1 VKFKILIL
9 IIGVLIIMSFEKC
22 FAFTIGEEGGY
33 ANHPKDKGGETK
45 WGISKN
51 QYPNLDIPILT
62 KEDARTIYL
71 RDYWE
76 PSGANLLPDKL
87 SLVHFDS
94 AVNHGVPRA
103 IKLLQAVVCVFPD
116 GKIGPKTKAAIER
129 DIKYQGERA
138 LVMLYLQKR
147 YEFYKAIVKTN
158 PGQKV
163 FLKGWLNRLDKLRQE
178 VGDGE

>member
-1 VKFKILIL
+1 VKIKILIL

-51 QYPNLDIPILT
+51 QYPNLDIPSLT

-94 AVNHGVPRA
+94 AINHGVPRA
-103 IKLLQAVVCVFPD
+103 VKFLQSIVGVFPD
-116 GKIGPKTKAAIER
+116 GIIGPKTIFAVQH
-129 DIKYQGERA
+129 DIKHRGEKP
-138 LVMLYLQKR
+138 LVMTYLQKR

-158 PGQKV
+158 PSQKV
-163 FLKGWLNRLDKLRQE
+163 FLQGWLNRLEKLRRE
-178 VGDGE
+178 VLE